1 MTQTMMHFTNGNN
14 EIDSVQIATAHL
26 PIKKRYEQKFKCSF
40 DLGSKKHRILDKQYT
55 QGKNYVDISLLDLG
69 DLLRRY
75 AAGAENVKS
84 RDERSEER
92 NGRERRTSERDAKNR
107 GTEET
112 EREEETGTR
121 RARGERSAGKE
132 EEKQRAIVELHS
144 SFHAGEETEESKRE

>member
-1 MTQTMMHFTNGNN
+1 MTQTMHFTNGNN

-84 RDERSEER
+84 REELMKEARKEMEEKEER
-92 NGRERRTSERDAKNR
+92 AK
-107 GTEET
+107 
-112 EREEETGTR
+112 
-121 RARGERSAGKE
+121 
-132 EEKQRAIVELHS
+132 EKKRLLWGLE
-144 SFHAGEETEESKRE
+144 SFL